1 MLALTGPWA
10 PVACAVL
17 LRAIWCL
24 ALCGVG
30 AVWCLALWREGLR
43 AVLLRSRENLRAV
56 LLELCQC
63 TAPWTPQPPAEER
76 ERSLLWLLLLCVPPV
91 VVVGSLGVES
101 ACAMACIC
109 AWSVLAEKRLP
120 LVFQ

>member
-1 MLALTGPWA
+1 MLALTWPWA

-24 ALCGVG
+24 ALCG
-30 AVWCLALWREGLR
+30 ASAMWCLALWREGLR

-56 LLELCQC
+56 LLELCKC
-63 TAPWTPQPPAEER
+63 MAPW
-76 ERSLLWLLLLCVPPV
+76 SLLWLMLLCVPPV

-101 ACAMACIC
+101 ACAMA
-109 AWSVLAEKRLP
+109 
-120 LVFQ
+120 

>member
-1 MLALTGPWA
+1 MGGEEGSAKQTTA
-10 PVACAVL
+10 HYSNITAAKAVDREFTYIVFL
-17 LRAIWCL
+17 P
-24 ALCGVG
+24 
-30 AVWCLALWREGLR
+30 LWREGLR

-56 LLELCQC
+56 LLELCKC

-101 ACAMACIC
+101 ACAMA
-109 AWSVLAEKRLP
+109 
-120 LVFQ
+120 